1 MKTILVIEDTRE
13 MLENITEILQLAQY
27 AVVSASN
34 GKQGVELARQ
44 TRPDLILC
52 DIMMPELDGY
62 GVLHILSKDP
72 VTAGIPFI
80 FLSAKAETADFRF
93 GMGLG
98 ADDYL
103 IKPFDNV
110 TLLNAVSLRLNKERN
125 GHQHVI
131 SGLDT
136 LKQALTD
143 GEGARQRISETYP
156 TSHFKKKQVLFKEG
170 TPATALYF
178 IRRGQ
183 MKLFT
188 TDVTGNAFITSLAG
202 QGDFVGYL
210 ALLRDGTYIDSAEF
224 LDDSEVCTIPKG
236 DFLTLIHN
244 SQEVANQFI
253 TLMAEDLADYQ
264 ERLCKLAYQTVR
276 KRVAEALILFYQKF
290 YARPN
295 SAAPDSPGNVSP
307 GNVSPPMTLSRENWS
322 QLVGASTETVIRT
335 LSDFRNEG
343 LIDVNG
349 SQITLLE
356 VRKIAALRH

>member
-1 MKTILVIEDTRE
+1 MKTILVIEDTTE
-13 MLENITEILQLAQY
+13 MRENIAEILQLAQY
-27 AVVSASN
+27 AVVPASN
-34 GKQGVELARQ
+34 GKQGIELARQ

-72 VTAGIPFI
+72 IAANIPFI
-80 FLSAKAETADFRF
+80 FLSAKAEAADFRF

-125 GHQHVI
+125 GAQQHVI
-131 SGLDT
+131 HGLDT

-156 TSHFKKKQVLFKEG
+156 ISHFKKKQLLFKEG
-170 TPATALYF
+170 TPSIALYF
-178 IRRGQ
+178 VRRGQ
-183 MKLFT
+183 VKLFT
-188 TDVTGNAFITSLAG
+188 TDATGNAYITGLAG
-202 QGDFVGYL
+202 EGDFIGYL
-210 ALLRDGTYIDSAEF
+210 ALLRDGTYTESAEF
-224 LDDSEVCTIPKG
+224 LDDSEICTIPKG
-236 DFLTLIHN
+236 DFITLIHH

-253 TLMAEDLADYQ
+253 SLMAEDLADFQ

-276 KRVAEALILFYQKF
+276 KRVAEALIMFYRKF
-290 YARPN
+290 YVRSDTTTTDV
-295 SAAPDSPGNVSP
+295 SA
-307 GNVSPPMTLSRENWS
+307 PMTLSRENWS

-335 LSDFRNEG
+335 ISDFRNEG

-349 SQITLLE
+349 SQITLLD
-356 VRKIAALRH
+356 VQKIAALRH

>member
-1 MKTILVIEDTRE
+1 MKTILVVEDTLE

-27 AVVSASN
+27 TVVQASN

-44 TRPDLILC
+44 TRPALILC
-52 DIMMPELDGY
+52 DVMMPELDGY

-72 VTAGIPFI
+72 LTANTPFI
-80 FLSAKAETADFRF
+80 FLSAKAEAADFRF

-110 TLLNAVSLRLNKERN
+110 TLLNAVSMRLNKDRN
-125 GHQHVI
+125 GQQQAI
-131 SGLDT
+131 SGFDT

-143 GEGARQRISETYP
+143 SEDARQRISDTYP
-156 TSHFKKKQVLFKEG
+156 ITHFKKKQILFKEG
-170 TPATALYF
+170 SPASALYF
-178 IRRGQ
+178 VRRGQ
-183 MKLFT
+183 MKLFMS
-188 TDVTGNAFITSLAG
+188 DANGNAYITSLAG
-202 QGDFVGYL
+202 QNDFVGYL
-210 ALLRDGTYIDSAEF
+210 ALLRDGLYTESAEF

-253 TLMAEDLADYQ
+253 SLMADDLADYQ
-264 ERLCKLAYQTVR
+264 DRLCKLAYQTVR

-290 YARPN
+290 YGQ
-295 SAAPDSPGNVSP
+295 SIAAAFDTQVI
-307 GNVSPPMTLSRENWS
+307 VSPPMTLSRENWS

-335 LSDFRNEG
+335 LSDFRNES

-349 SQITLLE
+349 SQITLLDIQ
-356 VRKIAALRH
+356 KIAALKH